1 MDLPDNHIF
10 LFFHHSGE
18 LCEDGA
24 KLNDGLMD
32 AVHGVRST
40 LDVRVLQEVHKK

>member
-10 LFFHHSGE
+10 LFFHHSSE

-40 LDVRVLQEVHKK
+40 LDVRILQEVHKK